1 MKFRKVTIIGIGL
14 IGGSLA
20 WALKKSGGVTEI
32 FGVDLNEKAVDYAI
46 QEGIIDRGSNEI
58 ERGVKQS
65 EIIVIATHI
74 GLIPGIAKSVFDI
87 ASKGSLITDVGS
99 IKGKIVEEVEV
110 SLPSQLYFVGGHPI
124 AGTERSSVW
133 AADYRLFQGKRCI
146 LTPTQKTQAV
156 ALALLNA
163 VASEKEPD
171 NILEF
176 AGGGLRDYTRIGAS
190 SPDMWGDILI
200 ANKKNVIE
208 ALETFK
214 GVLENIRLM
223 IEREGIKDKPEDR
236 IEVGILFVGAG
247 PASLAG
253 AIRVA
258 QLLEN
263 EPELMASLGE
273 IPIAIM
279 EKGKYP
285 GAHLVSGAV
294 INPVAFRKLFSKLPK
309 FEFPFYNPVEKE
321 TVYFLTSGSAFP
333 FPVPPPT
340 MQNHG
345 NYVASIS
352 KVGTWLAEKA
362 EGMGVLIL
370 NETAG
375 MKLLVEDGVVKGVR
389 TGDKGLDREG
399 NPLGSFQPGSDVTA
413 KVTVLGEGTQG
424 HL

>member
-146 LTPTQKTQAV
+146 LTPTQKTQADALAKAKSLWEIVGAEVFTMDPQTHDRVFAYVSHLPHAV
-156 ALALLNA
+156 AYALLNA

-223 IEREGIKDKPEDR
+223 IEREDI
-236 IEVGILFVGAG
+236 
-247 PASLAG
+247 
-253 AIRVA
+253 
-258 QLLEN
+258 
-263 EPELMASLGE
+263 
-273 IPIAIM
+273 
-279 EKGKYP
+279 
-285 GAHLVSGAV
+285 
-294 INPVAFRKLFSKLPK
+294 
-309 FEFPFYNPVEKE
+309 
-321 TVYFLTSGSAFP
+321 
-333 FPVPPPT
+333 
-340 MQNHG
+340 
-345 NYVASIS
+345 
-352 KVGTWLAEKA
+352 
-362 EGMGVLIL
+362 
-370 NETAG
+370 
-375 MKLLVEDGVVKGVR
+375 
-389 TGDKGLDREG
+389 KGLREE
-399 NPLGSFQPGSDVTA
+399 LGKSVSVKHITD
-413 KVTVLGEGTQG
+413 K
-424 HL
+424 